1 MSALSFLVGLLAV
14 AVALGL
20 RRPLAAHLG
29 RGWLV
34 RFLAVQ
40 AGLINAVLLVIVLQ
54 IAHTLGWEGPV
65 ALWAVPLGYG
75 VLFFF
80 YSLSNID
87 WTAKKFH
94 SEGA

>member
-1 MSALSFLVGLLAV
+1 VLALAFIVGLLAV
-14 AVALGL
+14 FGAIGV
-20 RRPLAAHLG
+20 RRPLTARLG
-29 RGWLV
+29 RSWLV

-40 AGLINAVLLVIVLQ
+40 AGLINAVLLAIVMQ
-54 IAHTLGWEGPV
+54 IAKQLGWQGPV
-65 ALWAVPLGYG
+65 ALWLVPVGYG

-94 SEGA
+94 AEGA

>member
-1 MSALSFLVGLLAV
+1 VPALAFLSGLLAV
-14 AVALGL
+14 FVALRARG
-20 RRPLAAHLG
+20 PLAARLG
-29 RGWLV
+29 RPWLM

-40 AGLINAVLLVIVLQ
+40 AGLINAVLLAIVLQ
-54 IAHTLGWEGPV
+54 IANQLGWQGPV

-94 SEGA
+94 SEGV